1 MLQPRQYTRSFAG
14 QVIDLFIKQPYCD
27 HDILP
32 AADGDKPVQIMVAE
46 LELGDPWNLDCT
58 CKASTYKARPYHG
71 FSWVLSRLRNE
82 AWLSDVYRYI
92 RQSKLLRVDP
102 SWRFNVEVMDL
113 ALSFEPG
120 TRGTLA
126 WTSVRPLTCQNPWH
140 DTHERK
146 KGNFKTGKRRKIPRK
161 RRKKPVKGRFFLW
174 HFWTFFENELWVLT
188 CFDFFHRSNVPTSG
202 NSVTKVPSSWG
213 WSLFSGCSLVER
225 NMFHN

>member
-113 ALSFEPG
+113 ALSFETG

-146 KGNFKTGKRRKIPRK
+146 KTEISKPEKGGKYRE
-161 RRKKPVKGRFFLW
+161 KGGKSR
-174 HFWTFFENELWVLT
+174 
-188 CFDFFHRSNVPTSG
+188 
-202 NSVTKVPSSWG
+202 
-213 WSLFSGCSLVER
+213 
-225 NMFHN
+225 

>member
-146 KGNFKTGKRRKIPRK
+146 KRKFQNRKKAENTGKKAEKAGKRRIFFMSFLNLFWEWIVGFDMFWNFS
-161 RRKKPVKGRFFLW
+161 PVQCANVGKFCHQGAFLMKLVALQW
-174 HFWTFFENELWVLT
+174 LFL
-188 CFDFFHRSNVPTSG
+188 
-202 NSVTKVPSSWG
+202 G
-213 WSLFSGCSLVER
+213 WAKHVS
-225 NMFHN
+225 